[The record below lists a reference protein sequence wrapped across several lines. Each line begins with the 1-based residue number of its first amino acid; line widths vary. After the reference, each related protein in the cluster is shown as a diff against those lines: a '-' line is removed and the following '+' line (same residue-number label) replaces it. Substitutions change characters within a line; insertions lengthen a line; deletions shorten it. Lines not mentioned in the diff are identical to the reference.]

1 MAEQF
6 VVANTDASTS
16 WNTKFFGPNF
26 QQILRNALVAEAIC
40 KVDRSNSKIIY
51 NPYSSQPTVEI
62 STLTGTYTPTAY
74 TTTNDTLTV
83 GTEFKVGEH
92 VYDFERVMQHAD
104 VKMDRMDN
112 QAYAIKNAID
122 QYVVNL
128 LLEDGT
134 GTYTTPTG
142 GFTVAANIP
151 VIFANLLSKIEG
163 YSTPMGG
170 AYAVLES
177 TDVVGILQAQLTSGF
192 SYSDRGLNNGFFS
205 NYAGVDIYIVPSGT
219 FVNATYVGTDTTS
232 ITNSGHRLFG
242 VKGAATYAIPQ
253 DVVSRSFPVTGKTG
267 EEVSTSGIFGFKLW
281 NQFKA
286 LTVDITLA

>member
-1 MAEQF
+1 MSEAF
-6 VVANTDASTS
+6 IVVNTDATTS
-16 WNTKFFGPNF
+16 WNTKFFGPNL

-40 KVDRSNSKIIY
+40 KVDRSNNKLIY

-62 STLTGTYTPTAY
+62 STLTGTYTPAAY

-83 GTEFKVGEH
+83 GTEFKVGEQ

-104 VKMDRMDN
+104 LVMDRMDN

-170 AYAVLES
+170 AYLVIES

-192 SYSDRGLNNGFFS
+192 SYSDRALNNGFFT
-205 NYAGVDIYIVPSGT
+205 NYAGVDIYVVPSGT
-219 FVNATYVGTDTTS
+219 FVSGNYVGTDTTS
-232 ITNSGHRLFG
+232 ISNLGHRLFG

-253 DVVSRSFPVTGKTG
+253 DVSSKAFPVSGKTG
-267 EEVSTSGIFGFKLW
+267 LEVSTTGIFGFKLW

>member
-1 MAEQF
+1 MPESY
-6 VVANTDASTS
+6 VVANTDATTS

-26 QQILRNALVAEAIC
+26 QQILRNALVSEKIC
-40 KVDRSNSKIIY
+40 QVDRSNNKIIY
-51 NPYSSQPTVEI
+51 NPYSSQPTVEV

-104 VKMDRMDN
+104 VMMDRMDN
-112 QAYAIKNAID
+112 QVYAIKNRLD

-128 LLEDGT
+128 LCEEGT
-134 GTYTTPTG
+134 GTYSAPTG

-151 VIFANLLSKIEG
+151 VIFANLLAKIEG

-170 AYAVLES
+170 AYLVIES

-192 SYSDRGLNNGFFS
+192 SYSDRSLNNGFFT
-205 NYAGVDIYIVPSGT
+205 NYAGVDIYVVPSGT
-219 FVNATYVGTDTTS
+219 FVDATYVGTDTTS
-232 ITNSGHRLFG
+232 ITNSGHRVFG
-242 VKGAATYAIPQ
+242 VKGAATYAVPQ
-253 DVVSRSFPVTGKTG
+253 EVVSRAFDVSGKTG
-267 EEVSTSGIFGFKLW
+267 KEISTNGLFGFKLW

-286 LTVDITLA
+286 LTVDITVA